1 MNTLEQ
7 IYNEKEKAAHRDV
20 QKIQFQ
26 EKGNTRKSSGTKSN
40 AQVNKRL
47 KKPHG
52 KRNKE
57 SSDSRARLHPAKLPT
72 WEKKLKRSLS
82 GEENHREH
90 EAMQA

>member
-1 MNTLEQ
+1 MDTLEQ

-26 EKGNTRKSSGTKSN
+26 EKRSTRKSSGAKSN

-72 WEKKLKRSLS
+72 C
-82 GEENHREH
+82 
-90 EAMQA
+90 